1 MKNAANARGRK
12 RSTLACQGC
21 HQRKVRC
28 NVTQSGPPCVNCIGD
43 GIKCE
48 IVARGRGL
56 RRHRLVNILAQKEQH
71 SPDNSIQNEETA
83 ELAPSSPPEA
93 STSIPMSPI
102 LRTPE
107 SVSEAVPYSESSA
120 DTPTRRA
127 SEKQIDCDQQDQ
139 NDPGFSAILD
149 DEESHEETAFLY
161 TGDQQ
166 GLGLVVDICKPN
178 GRYRG
183 NHFVVPRAAATNALL
198 PEDLAALHAKNCF
211 SLPSAEVQYQLL
223 RCYFHHVHHFL
234 PILNAAAFIQQY
246 ETGGPRKVN
255 LLLLWSIFFSSTN
268 FLDEETV
275 TLAGYS
281 SRKAMKTS
289 LYRRAKA
296 LYDADYEKEKI
307 PLIQSVLL
315 LAFWYADSEDRDGS
329 WHWIGIAISLCQTIG
344 LHRNPLSE
352 RPGLRRALAQR
363 RQTLSN
369 DQCRLWRL
377 IWWMCYFRDTWL
389 SFGMGRPTRINLADC
404 DMPIPTTEDVEAISA
419 GISESYATKYLPKD
433 ESQILPRLWMSL
445 METTFALGGIL
456 NNHYRAK
463 PLEDSPIAIISQDQ
477 SRLRQ
482 CRSSF
487 PTEDE
492 CDNSVLLSHLYHLHV
507 YYEACTI
514 ALNRPYMASRP
525 GQLVNKQEDNW
536 KVQASQK
543 AKIAASNINSAI
555 NSLLSFFVL
564 ILANDRDQ
572 GDGLNTCTSNSP
584 FGICVRKFSY
594 EVLGKKSIG
603 YIHDSAWRASTNILG
618 SGLHLLSVFE
628 SKERAGFVR
637 APAVCFIKGQSFKAS
652 SWNSAVDTF
661 RFINGCHDIEPTKY
675 GHALYFEIPLDIDLA
690 LAYDLLPLQCDLV
703 ALSNGFDDADL
714 SPVERGANGGTLFDF
729 DMSDTDI
736 NVHFNGEDFRD
747 LVSRQ
752 T

>member
-1 MKNAANARGRK
+1 MVSPHSPRIPGLNSIRSGGSEHVRRSLSPLFSYEIGLGVTVSLISSSDLSIMKNAANARGRK

-48 IVARGRGL
+48 ILARGGGL
-56 RRHRLVNILAQKEQH
+56 RRHRLVNILAPKEQH
-71 SPDNSIQNEETA
+71 SPNNSIQNQETA

-93 STSIPMSPI
+93 SISIPMSPI

-107 SVSEAVPYSESSA
+107 SVSEAVPYSESSV

-139 NDPGFSAILD
+139 GDPGFSAILD
-149 DEESHEETAFLY
+149 DEGSHEETAFLY

-183 NHFVVPRAAATNALL
+183 NHFVIPRAAATNALL

-211 SLPSAEVQYQLL
+211 SLPSAEVQHQLL

-234 PILNAAAFIQQY
+234 PILDAAAFIQQY

-307 PLIQSVLL
+307 PLTQSVLL
-315 LAFWYADSEDRDGS
+315 LAFWYADSEDRDGP

-352 RPGLRRALAQR
+352 RLGLRRALAQR

-404 DMPIPTTEDVEAISA
+404 DMPMPTTEDVEAISA
-419 GISESYATKYLPKD
+419 GISESHANKYLPKD
-433 ESQILPRLWMSL
+433 ESRIMPRLWMSL
-445 METTFALGGIL
+445 METTFVLGGIL

-463 PLEDSPIAIISQDQ
+463 PLEDNPIAVISQDQ
-477 SRLRQ
+477 RRLRQ
-482 CRSSF
+482 CRASF

-536 KVQASQK
+536 KVQALQK
-543 AKIAASNINSAI
+543 AKIAASNINSTI
-555 NSLLSFFVL
+555 NNISASQMIDSCHAMMVTALIPALQIHLLESVS
-564 ILANDRDQ
+564 
-572 GDGLNTCTSNSP
+572 GDS
-584 FGICVRKFSY
+584 V
-594 EVLGKKSIG
+594 
-603 YIHDSAWRASTNILG
+603 A

-628 SKERAGFVR
+628 SNERVGFVR
-637 APAVCFIKGQSFKAS
+637 APAVCFIEGQSFKAS
-652 SWNSAVDTF
+652 SWNSTADTF
-661 RFINGCHDIEPTKY
+661 RFINGRHNIEPTKY
-675 GHALYFEIPLDIDLA
+675 NHALCPY
-690 LAYDLLPLQCDLV
+690 
-703 ALSNGFDDADL
+703 
-714 SPVERGANGGTLFDF
+714 T
-729 DMSDTDI
+729 DT
-736 NVHFNGEDFRD
+736 H
-747 LVSRQ
+747 S
-752 T
+752 

>member
-1 MKNAANARGRK
+1 MLVVGSARPWPVK
-12 RSTLACQGC
+12 A
-21 HQRKVRC
+21 VI
-28 NVTQSGPPCVNCIGD
+28 NEN
-43 GIKCE
+43 
-48 IVARGRGL
+48 
-56 RRHRLVNILAQKEQH
+56 LVNILAQKEQH
-71 SPDNSIQNEETA
+71 SPNDSIQNEETA

-93 STSIPMSPI
+93 STSILMSPI

-107 SVSEAVPYSESSA
+107 SVSEPVPYSESSA
-120 DTPTRRA
+120 DTPTQRA

-139 NDPGFSAILD
+139 GDPGFSAILD
-149 DEESHEETAFLY
+149 DEESHKETAFLY

-211 SLPSAEVQYQLL
+211 SLPSAEVQHQLL

-234 PILNAAAFIQQY
+234 PILDVAAFIQQY
-246 ETGGPRKVN
+246 ETG
-255 LLLLWSIFFSSTN
+255 
-268 FLDEETV
+268 
-275 TLAGYS
+275 GYS

-404 DMPIPTTEDVEAISA
+404 DMPMPTTEDVEAISA
-419 GISESYATKYLPKD
+419 GISESHANKYLPKD
-433 ESQILPRLWMSL
+433 ESRILPRLWMSL

-463 PLEDSPIAIISQDQ
+463 PLEHNPIAVISQDQ
-477 SRLRQ
+477 RRLRQ
-482 CRSSF
+482 CRASF

-514 ALNRPYMASRP
+514 ALHRPYMASRP

-536 KVQASQK
+536 KIQASQK
-543 AKIAASNINSAI
+543 AKIAASNINSTI
-555 NSLLSFFVL
+555 NNISASQM
-564 ILANDRDQ
+564 I
-572 GDGLNTCTSNSP
+572 
-584 FGICVRKFSY
+584 
-594 EVLGKKSIG
+594 
-603 YIHDSAWRASTNILG
+603 DSCHAMI
-618 SGLHLLSVFE
+618 GLHLLSVFE
-628 SKERAGFVR
+628 SKERVGFVR
-637 APAVCFIKGQSFKAS
+637 APAVCFIEGQSFKAS
-652 SWNSAVDTF
+652 SWNSTADTF
-661 RFINGCHDIEPTKY
+661 RESTFSAIVASSTDATTSSRPNTTMHSVRTPIPT
-675 GHALYFEIPLDIDLA
+675 AEITTSESSQSLLNLDTDFEIPLDIDLA

-703 ALSNGFDDADL
+703 ALSSGFDDADS
-714 SPVERGANGGTLFDF
+714 SPVQRGANGGTLFDF

-736 NVHFNGEDFRD
+736 NVHFDGEDFRD